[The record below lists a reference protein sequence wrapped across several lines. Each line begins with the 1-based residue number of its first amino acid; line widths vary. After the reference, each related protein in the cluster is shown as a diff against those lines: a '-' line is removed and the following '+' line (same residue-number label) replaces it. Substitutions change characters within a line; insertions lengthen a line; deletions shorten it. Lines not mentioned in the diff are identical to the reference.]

1 MISINW
7 VTTVAI
13 AAAVLSGAAV
23 ARPEQAKAGDHDRA
37 KPALQVVSNISV
49 PGQAA
54 YGWQY
59 FSDPRARRAVIISP
73 AGEYFLSR
81 GAGPRQIT
89 GPEAQVSTRKAAK
102 E

>member
-1 MISINW
+1 MTSINLA
-7 VTTVAI
+7 TAIAI
-13 AAAVLSGAAV
+13 AAVFVSGAAI
-23 ARPEQAKAGDHDRA
+23 ARSAHAKSGDHDRA
-37 KPALQVVSNISV
+37 KPVLQVVSNISV
-49 PGQAA
+49 PGDAS

-59 FSDPRARRAVIISP
+59 FSDPRAKRAVIISP

-89 GPEAQVSTRKAAK
+89 GPEAQVSTTKLAK